1 MQQTFLTVDLGFGDA
16 GKGSVVD
23 FLTRTYDA
31 HTVVRFNGGAQAGH
45 RVVTPDGL
53 EHVFSQFGAG
63 ALAGAATHLS
73 RFMIMEP
80 LAMLAEAAHL
90 QNLGVA
96 DPFAQTSIDVG
107 ALVITPFGRAIN
119 RLRELARGAGRHG
132 SCGIGVGET
141 VADSLAHPDLA
152 LRAGDLVDAD
162 RLYAK
167 LAAIRELNLAKLAP
181 IHADLPANPQSA
193 AELELLLDPDWADW
207 LLPAYIEFTQ
217 QARLVQAAHLHHI
230 LKRPGTVIFEAA
242 QGVLLDEWRGF
253 HPHTTWSTTTLHNA
267 ECLLAEADYCGHVV
281 RLGITRAYTTRHGA
295 GPLPSEDA
303 ALSRALPDACNQ
315 LHLWQQYFRSGWLD
329 LVLLRYAK
337 EIVGHLDGVAVT
349 CLDRLADLDTLQIC
363 PHYQLGPLQVDR
375 IISASDPQDLSYQSQ
390 ITAALNTCQPVL
402 EPLDGPEALLQR
414 IANTLGIP
422 VWLTSYGPR
431 ASDKIWRLK

>member
-1 MQQTFLTVDLGFGDA
+1 MHQTFLTVDLGFGDA

-23 FLTRTYDA
+23 FLSRTYAA

-90 QNLGVA
+90 RSLGVA

-141 VADSLAHPDLA
+141 VADALAQPEMA
-152 LRAGDLVDAD
+152 LRAGDLVEED

-167 LAAIRELNLAKLAP
+167 LKALRDLNLAKLAT
-181 IHADLPANPQSA
+181 IQADLPANPQSA

-207 LLPAYIEFTQ
+207 LLPAYTEFTQ
-217 QARLVQAAHLHHI
+217 QARLVSAEHLHRI
-230 LKRPGTVIFEAA
+230 LRRPGTVIFEAA

-253 HPHTTWSTTTLHNA
+253 HPHTTWSTTTLQNA
-267 ECLLAEADYCGHVV
+267 ERLLAEADYLGRVQ
-281 RLGITRAYTTRHGA
+281 RIGITRAYATRHGA

-303 ALSRALPDACNQ
+303 TLSRGLPDACNQ
-315 LHLWQQYFRSGWLD
+315 LHLWQQHFRIGWLD

-337 EIVGHLDGVAVT
+337 EIVGHLDGLAVT
-349 CLDRLADLDTLQIC
+349 CLDRLADLDMLQIC
-363 PHYQLGPLQVDR
+363 QRYQLGPLQIDR
-375 IISASDPQDLSYQSQ
+375 IIPASDPHDLTYQSQ
-390 ITAALNTCQPVL
+390 ITAALHTCQPVL
-402 EPLDGPEALLQR
+402 EPLDGPDALLQR
-414 IANTLGIP
+414 VAETLGVP

-431 ASDKIWRLK
+431 ASDKVWQL